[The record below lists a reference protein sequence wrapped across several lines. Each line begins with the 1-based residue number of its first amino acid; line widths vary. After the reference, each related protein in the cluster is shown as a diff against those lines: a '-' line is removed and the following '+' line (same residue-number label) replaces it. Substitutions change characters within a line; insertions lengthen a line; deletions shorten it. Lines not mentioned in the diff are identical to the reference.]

1 MPPKKNPVKG
11 VIDASVK
18 KAQDVGAGLNLSAQA
33 MGVLRPEIQAK
44 IIRPDQHSK
53 AGKIVV
59 RMCDAGYT
67 KEQVND
73 VVGALVATRD
83 DQMKS
88 AFDLFAGADGVIDTE
103 EMKTVVP
110 LIGED
115 LDEEAVRCL
124 FRQADKDSSGTI
136 EFMEFT
142 QMMYALTPKAKSGGR
157 CEKICHHERR
167 QSPCCSD
174 MSFRSV
180 TDLSVAGGLLEQ
192 TVELTQAQEAL
203 EKALLAV
210 DSDPRDK
217 TAINNLG
224 AMYANL
230 IVAENGMEELCANQ
244 NPEPVTPKS
253 LLGRTADGFIKAGQS
268 LEAGTT
274 LRPVVQARILRPR
287 DHQRAGRIIQR
298 MNAYA
303 SGKLDRNKFS
313 REDINNVLLSL
324 LAVEDKEVI
333 AAFKLWAGE
342 DGVIDANEFR
352 EVVPLLGEDLT
363 AEEIDCMFRAADKN
377 SDGIIDLVE
386 FAAMMKQMQMKG
398 DGMERYRLVGQ
409 ARAEAYAASVTS

>member
-142 QMMYALTPKAKSGGR
+142 QMMYALTPKAKS
-157 CEKICHHERR
+157 
-167 QSPCCSD
+167 
-174 MSFRSV
+174 
-180 TDLSVAGGLLEQ
+180 GGLLEQ

>member
-142 QMMYALTPKAKSGGR
+142 QMMYALTPKAKSGG
-157 CEKICHHERR
+157 
-167 QSPCCSD
+167 
-174 MSFRSV
+174 
-180 TDLSVAGGLLEQ
+180 LLEQ

-224 AMYANL
+224 AMYAKL